1 MVLPWFKFFAGDFL
15 ADEGVTCLSFEE
27 RGVLVTLWAFAWRE
41 GSIPDDVIRVA
52 RMLGLAL
59 EADPHRLK
67 WLSDLVGRFF
77 QANQAHPGRLVS
89 ERMER
94 ERSENRE
101 RLIKASNSARTA
113 NDVRWNGPKRQPAIG
128 LRSEE
133 GEISVS
139 DPNRIRHGS
148 ELDPSQ
154 SHTQKQI
161 QKRGDSGESPTRP
174 SKALEKGGIKGPMAH
189 LPESLQVDFWRAAK
203 LIPPDKFVNPTA
215 AAKAWAAIIDAG
227 SATGAELAGC
237 LRRYQATFGQDRRC
251 FMIQFHAW
259 LDGSGFLAFL
269 DAERRGDPEPVPLEG
284 RHSGPINKRHL
295 TPEERAHLEQMP

>member
-1 MVLPWFKFFAGDFL
+1 MATLGGSPHLDKKAMVLPWFKFFAGDFL

-77 QANQAHPGRLVS
+77 RADQAHPGRLVS

-139 DPNRIRHGS
+139 DPNWIQFRVIRRHRFRNEETLES
-148 ELDPSQ
+148 LP
-154 SHTQKQI
+154 
-161 QKRGDSGESPTRP
+161 RGPVRL
-174 SKALEKGGIKGPMAH
+174 SKKGG
-189 LPESLQVDFWRAAK
+189 SRAPW
-203 LIPPDKFVNPTA
+203 LTFPNP
-215 AAKAWAAIIDAG
+215 
-227 SATGAELAGC
+227 S
-237 LRRYQATFGQDRRC
+237 R
-251 FMIQFHAW
+251 
-259 LDGSGFLAFL
+259 
-269 DAERRGDPEPVPLEG
+269 
-284 RHSGPINKRHL
+284 
-295 TPEERAHLEQMP
+295 